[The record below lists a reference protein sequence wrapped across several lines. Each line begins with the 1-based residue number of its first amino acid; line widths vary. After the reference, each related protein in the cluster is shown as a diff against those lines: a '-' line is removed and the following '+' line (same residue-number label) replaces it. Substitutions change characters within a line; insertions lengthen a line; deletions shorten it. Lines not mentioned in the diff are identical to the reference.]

1 MAAIEKGM
9 RVIEGDG
16 GLSGERESEHSRG
29 WYRVKA
35 GGVD

>member
-16 GLSGERESEHSRG
+16 GLSGERESLNTVEDG
-29 WYRVKA
+29 I
-35 GGVD
+35 G